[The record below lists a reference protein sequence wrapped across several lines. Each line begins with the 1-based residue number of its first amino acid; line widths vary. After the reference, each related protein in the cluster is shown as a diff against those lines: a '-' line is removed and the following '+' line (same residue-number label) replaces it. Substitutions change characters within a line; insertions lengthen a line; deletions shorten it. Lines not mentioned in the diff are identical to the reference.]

1 MSEWMLWV
9 ALILGVLV
17 SFSWRIAGVA
27 VSGKINPQGPIFLWI
42 QSVAYALLAALVA
55 RMVVFPS
62 GPLEDTILW
71 HRLLA
76 GTIAIIVFYIEKRS
90 LLTGV
95 AVGMAVF
102 FALQIFE

>member
-55 RMVVFPS
+55 KMVVFPS

-76 GTIAIIVFYIEKRS
+76 GTSAIIVFYIAKRS

-95 AVGMAVF
+95 TVGMAVF
-102 FALQIFE
+102 LALQIFE

>member
-55 RMVVFPS
+55 RMVVFRV
-62 GPLEDTILW
+62 D
-71 HRLLA
+71 H
-76 GTIAIIVFYIEKRS
+76 
-90 LLTGV
+90 
-95 AVGMAVF
+95 
-102 FALQIFE
+102 